1 MRTDTFFSFADDSVV
16 MSRLTDNNTDHNPGP
31 PVLLSKVYRL
41 NADRSFI
48 NMFYSCLVDFLSFF
62 RFYVLVLNFWISCL
76 PQGGIK
82 IFLFIFLLI
91 FKTKLHRT
99 MCNDCAVTEALI
111 ASTKHNVWKEVDFR
125 NFRVRILPTRLWEN
139 LLLRAKQHTS
149 VWANAVSIS

>member
-1 MRTDTFFSFADDSVV
+1 MFSWFSFILS
-16 MSRLTDNNTDHNPGP
+16 
-31 PVLLSKVYRL
+31 LLCSG
-41 NADRSFI
+41 SEF
-48 NMFYSCLVDFLSFF
+48 
-62 RFYVLVLNFWISCL
+62 LNFWISCL

-125 NFRVRILPTRLWEN
+125 NFRVRILPTRQPTG
-139 LLLRAKQHTS
+139 KTYC
-149 VWANAVSIS
+149 